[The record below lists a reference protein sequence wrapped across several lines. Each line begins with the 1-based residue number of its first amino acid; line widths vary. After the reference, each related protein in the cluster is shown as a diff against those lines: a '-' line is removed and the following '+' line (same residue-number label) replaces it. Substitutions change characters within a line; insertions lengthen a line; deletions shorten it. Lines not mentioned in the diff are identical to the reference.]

1 MLNRNS
7 LLISKDAIHKAVEVI
22 AKGTP
27 WEYTIRNGQSM
38 VANSA
43 RKIIHLLADNDDTMS
58 HLFAPSYFPLLHAL
72 YVLAVHILKQPQS
85 RISKIDQSVS
95 YNIPVL
101 LAIYT
106 DYKSFSSQ
114 QQI

>member
-38 VANSA
+38 VASSA
-43 RKIIHLLADNDDTMS
+43 RKIIHLLADSDDSVS
-58 HLFAPSYFPLLHAL
+58 HLFTPSYFPLLHAL
-72 YVLAVHILKQPQS
+72 YVLAVHILKQPHS

-95 YNIPVL
+95 RITVKVGNNDANYYSCL
-101 LAIYT
+101 
-106 DYKSFSSQ
+106 
-114 QQI
+114 